1 MSARGPS
8 GFYVQLGPSRTL
20 LLRGELDIDTVQDL
34 QDKIDKILA
43 PGTPIILDLAQ
54 VSFLDSGAIHCFLK
68 TWHATGHPVVLLNTS
83 PAARRILDLATL
95 EAEAW
100 VFDGEGREMDGR
112 LSTQEELSKHLID
125 DHAGEGL
132 PDGNSEEASSA

>member
-1 MSARGPS
+1 MVSTSSSVHPG
-8 GFYVQLGPSRTL
+8 TL

-43 PGTPIILDLAQ
+43 PRTSIILDLAQ
-54 VSFLDSGAIHCFLK
+54 VSFLNSGAIHCFLK

-112 LSTQEELSKHLID
+112 FSTQELSH
-125 DHAGEGL
+125 
-132 PDGNSEEASSA
+132 SEIVATRPESFSSS

>member
-8 GFYVQLGPSRTL
+8 GFYVQLGPSGTL
-20 LLRGELDIDTVQDL
+20 LLRGELDVDTVQDL

-43 PGTPIILDLAQ
+43 RGTPIILDLAE
-54 VSFLDSGAIHCFLK
+54 VSFLDSGAIQCFLK

-95 EAEAW
+95 
-100 VFDGEGREMDGR
+100 
-112 LSTQEELSKHLID
+112 
-125 DHAGEGL
+125 
-132 PDGNSEEASSA
+132 